1 MKNKRIEWID
11 SARGFAILLVVVGH
25 VLGGYTGNYGVPQY
39 QKIIDLIVD
48 IIYTFHMPLF
58 FMISGYVFGLKK
70 YNWSKSNYV
79 VFVKYKAKTLL
90 VPYFLFSTLQILIKL
105 PLQGKIA
112 SVLSWKNI
120 LLLPLIPVDQF
131 WFIYVL
137 FFMFCL
143 SGLMD
148 WKKQDNSLLLVIVL
162 FIVGKSLL
170 LFGGD
175 TINEWCV
182 VLIRCLCY
190 YIYFYM
196 GYKLCRMRIRFTK
209 KEWLIFTAI
218 FVSSSIGN
226 GIIAFYNELIQLILQ
241 VVVATSGALSVI
253 SFCEGIEIVEKS
265 KSLKIIGS
273 ETMPIYIVH
282 VLLCAIIRV
291 VLIRIG
297 FDNLCISVVIGTVLS
312 IIVPIL
318 MSKCWEMLKQKYKCI
333 I

>member
-1 MKNKRIEWID
+1 M
-11 SARGFAILLVVVGH
+11 
-25 VLGGYTGNYGVPQY
+25 LGGYTGNYGSPQY
-39 QKIIDLIVD
+39 QRLINLLVD
-48 IIYTFHMPLF
+48 IIYAFHMPLF

-148 WKKQDNSLLLVIVL
+148 WKKQDNSLLMVIVL
-162 FIVGKSLL
+162 FIVGKYLL

-175 TINEWCV
+175 TINEWGS

-218 FVSSSIGN
+218 FVASSIGN
-226 GIIAFYNELIQLILQ
+226 GIITFYNELIQLILQ
-241 VVVATSGALSVI
+241 VVVATSGALSV
-253 SFCEGIEIVEKS
+253 S
-265 KSLKIIGS
+265 
-273 ETMPIYIVH
+273 
-282 VLLCAIIRV
+282 
-291 VLIRIG
+291 
-297 FDNLCISVVIGTVLS
+297 
-312 IIVPIL
+312 
-318 MSKCWEMLKQKYKCI
+318 
-333 I
+333 